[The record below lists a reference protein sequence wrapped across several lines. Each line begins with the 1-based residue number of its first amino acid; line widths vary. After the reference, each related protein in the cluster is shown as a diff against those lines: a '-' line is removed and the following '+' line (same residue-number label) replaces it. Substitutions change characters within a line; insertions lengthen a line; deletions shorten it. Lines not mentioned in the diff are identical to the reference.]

1 MGIDDNTAAVVKAL
15 ERIADELKL
24 IRVELSE
31 MKELL
36 SEVKQSE
43 QRKPEPKSKKSQ
55 KNEGKTKWT
64 TEDVYNYIKENCPKT
79 FKFLQSIKQ
88 MPSGDF
94 LIKLDYM
101 TRREYDEVKNELK
114 EQLEAEYW
122 KKYQGFIVK
131 ASRLR

>member
-24 IRVELSE
+24 IRVEMSE
-31 MKELL
+31 LKELL

-43 QRKPEPKSKKSQ
+43 QVKPKPTKQKTTEKK
-55 KNEGKTKWT
+55 GKGKWT

-79 FKFLQSIKQ
+79 MRFLQRVRQ

-101 TRREYDEVKNELK
+101 TREEYDEVKEELK